1 MQFLKV
7 KIQANSNAAFVYEP
21 QASYQTSTTRKARR
35 FGPLLPAMLSA
46 VLFVPVATYAQDAND
61 KPSSYAPVV
70 IKESFAKTMARM
82 KAAKPEI
89 MKRQMTLLN
98 QRYDMG
104 NYPAAG
110 VKMSGGKPV
119 QEGVRVK
126 LTKGMT
132 WESLAEMA
140 PETIRDKDVFPAGF
154 YPLPHP
160 NHPEGGMLFPQFH
173 IDEIKKQEGRDLTRF
188 AFG

>member
-1 MQFLKV
+1 MQFIKSKIKTNQNAVFTWLSQTFYESHINPKAAKV
-7 KIQANSNAAFVYEP
+7 RPWFSVAMA
-21 QASYQTSTTRKARR
+21 
-35 FGPLLPAMLSA
+35 AMLI
-46 VLFVPVATYAQDAND
+46 VPTAAYSQDAND

-89 MKRQMTLLN
+89 MKRQMALLN

-104 NYPAAG
+104 NRPAAG

-126 LTKGMT
+126 LPKGMT
-132 WESLAEMA
+132 WENLGGMA
-140 PETIRDKDVFPAGF
+140 PEVIRDKDLFPAGF

-160 NHPEGGMLFPQFH
+160 NHAEGG
-173 IDEIKKQEGRDLTRF
+173 
-188 AFG
+188 